1 MRPSS
6 PGQCALPGNI
16 NTARLTS
23 TNAGKA
29 GSVQAMRVSLG
40 VLSTLVPLLTRTAV
54 LYSEYWV
61 LGLSSEGKNQSGQ
74 VRAGGSSLPSSWT
87 EVTSVSTVVKVVLRL
102 SETFL

>member
-1 MRPSS
+1 M
-6 PGQCALPGNI
+6 CTALRLDLTTT
-16 NTARLTS
+16 TALLTS

-29 GSVQAMRVSLG
+29 GSVQAIRVSLG
-40 VLSTLVPLLTRTAV
+40 VLSTLVPLLTSTAV

-61 LGLSSEGKNQSGQ
+61 LGLSSEGKYQSG
-74 VRAGGSSLPSSWT
+74 RAGGSSLPSSWT